1 MMMIVVLVVMRVSRV
16 RVVTPD
22 RDVKWVRVLSI
33 GLTQNHILALLAEQR
48 HRLRQSFN
56 RSLHKLR
63 RRLLNLL
70 VIL

>member
-1 MMMIVVLVVMRVSRV
+1 MVIVVLVMMRGSRV

-33 GLTQNHILALLAEQR
+33 GLTQNQILALLAEQR
-48 HRLRQSFN
+48 HRLGRTLN

-63 RRLLNLL
+63 RRLMNLL
-70 VIL
+70 VVL